1 MPSEKTLKSIIIGLI
16 IIIFLSFLIAV
27 VLFILSGDN
36 WFTASVQPGTASM
49 EELLAIANRL
59 NDLTEVI

>member
-1 MPSEKTLKSIIIGLI
+1 
-16 IIIFLSFLIAV
+16 
-27 VLFILSGDN
+27 
-36 WFTASVQPGTASM
+36 VQPGTASM